1 MIICNNNNGSEVM
14 GVTRGDGTGGG
25 NCGNFNF
32 MTMFTI
38 CFLEHTIT
46 MLLCPIFVLS
56 LVRTGVQGPF
66 HHNCKFYE
74 GLSS

>member
-1 MIICNNNNGSEVM
+1 MIFCKRLDRPDDHLQQQQRVTEVM

-56 LVRTGVQGPF
+56 LVRTGV
-66 HHNCKFYE
+66 
-74 GLSS
+74 